1 MAREARIVGRME
13 QPGACNF
20 CRGPIGDGEAWM
32 ANEMTGGVAH
42 AGCVYRDERQPER
55 RERWLP
61 SEIAE
66 ISQRRAPRGAPRT
79 WGRASRT

>member
-1 MAREARIVGRME
+1 MVPRMGE
-13 QPGACNF
+13 PGACDF
-20 CRGPIGDGEAWM
+20 CRDRIEGGEAWM

-61 SEIAE
+61 AEIA
-66 ISQRRAPRGAPRT
+66 QVGLRRSAGAHLTAPDHDLG
-79 WGRASRT
+79 

>member
-1 MAREARIVGRME
+1 MQAMAPCALCT
-13 QPGACNF
+13 A
-20 CRGPIGDGEAWM
+20 PIGDGEAWM

-66 ISQRRAPRGAPRT
+66 IIPRRAPRGAPRT
-79 WGRASRT
+79 